1 MLADAEHLEADLIGQ
16 LDLLHQVAQP
26 LRRARDLP
34 GGRVRRVL
42 DEGID
47 ANFHG
52 GPFERRSLA
61 L

>member
-1 MLADAEHLEADLIGQ
+1 MLADAEHLQADLIGQ

-26 LRRARDLP
+26 LRRAQDLP

-52 GPFERRSLA
+52 GFQASLA